1 MMTVKRV
8 ALAVCPMDLFTGT
21 RAGAGSVRVYMED
34 GEPGIHKEEDGLILF
49 LDNGEPRRRLI
60 AESAFYEREQTE
72 FCMADF
78 QKRRSP
84 VYMLWLKPGP
94 AYPYPSDVRIC
105 RKTGKPGAVI
115 NLAMEESK
123 GLVSLVGAYPADRLE
138 PRLIQLRAPEGM
150 ELEGR
155 TLQIRRPGDG
165 GKEDFTIRETR
176 NRSLGLY
183 ELAQPLGQ
191 VYSVFD
197 SSLVLILQVKADQE
211 GHYFVPEPVR

>member
-8 ALAVCPMDLFTGT
+8 ALAVCPMDLFTGNK
-21 RAGAGSVRVYMED
+21 AGPGTVRVYMED
-34 GEPGIHKEEDGLILF
+34 GEAGIHKEEGIILF
-49 LDNGEPRRRLI
+49 LDNGEPKRRLI
-60 AESAFYEREQTE
+60 VESVCYEREQIV
-72 FCMADF
+72 FCMSDF

-84 VYMLWLKPGP
+84 VFLLWLKPGP
-94 AYPYPSDVRIC
+94 AYPYPFDVRLC

-115 NLAMEESK
+115 NIPMEESE

-138 PRLIQLRAPEGM
+138 PQLIQLRVPEGM

-165 GKEDFTIRETR
+165 ATEDLTIRETR

-197 SSLVLILQVKADQE
+197 SSLVLILQVKADQD
-211 GHYFVPEPVR
+211 GYYSVPEPAR